1 MSAIAR
7 GIQNAIKES
16 SVLSMMPR
24 IAARGS
30 SSRYGGRS
38 VPAADHTSL
47 PSMCA
52 TVASHRS
59 SIEYLPAWR
68 DTTSINNGHMLNSRR
83 NRPMAAA
90 HAYPGRTVL
99 PQLIVVMHKA
109 PTTTCRRARLM
120 QESWHPGLPPRNQTF
135 TFPTNGRFARRR
147 KARRQQLAFRTRATA
162 GIRARI
168 ARIRRPRRARGPLT
182 STLVGSCR

>member
-30 SSRYGGRS
+30 SSRYGRRN

-47 PSMCA
+47 ASMCA

-59 SIEYLPAWR
+59 SIEYLKAWR
-68 DTTSINNGHMLNSRR
+68 DTTSINSGHMLNSRR

-90 HAYPGRTVL
+90 HAYLGRTVL
-99 PQLIVVMHKA
+99 PQLVVMMHKA
-109 PTTTCRRARLM
+109 PTVESAR
-120 QESWHPGLPPRNQTF
+120 TF
-135 TFPTNGRFARRR
+135 D
-147 KARRQQLAFRTRATA
+147 
-162 GIRARI
+162 ARI
-168 ARIRRPRRARGPLT
+168 VTTGACAT
-182 STLVGSCR
+182 